1 MKNYIAYLI
10 LDNVRTKI
18 EFSTDIRPV
27 EYLWQRYGMST
38 FIESLEEVL
47 EAPAEEIEE
56 SKNTTKKE
64 EV

>member
-47 EAPAEEIEE
+47 EAPAEETEE
-56 SKNTTKKE
+56 PKKTE
-64 EV
+64 EEKKV